1 MTTLTLEALRAELTR
16 LAELI
21 AQFEAQPASECEQIH
36 FPEVLIDLSHGEH
49 YAGLIVGKDGEP
61 SYHLVLLP
69 GEAEEIPFVE
79 ANEWAVRQGGEY
91 EASLPNRREQAL
103 LYANLKEHFAD
114 AWYWSSEKRASDA
127 GYAWF
132 QYFGDGLQDGYR
144 QINQLRARAVRRLP
158 HRPSATRGV
167 D

>member
-1 MTTLTLEALRAELTR
+1 MTQITLEAIKAELTR

-61 SYHLVLLP
+61 SHHLVLLP
-69 GEAEEIPFVE
+69 GELEKATWES
-79 ANEWAVRQGGEY
+79 AKEWADKQGGEFA
-91 EASLPNRREQAL
+91 ASLPNRREQAL

-114 AWYWSSEKRASDA
+114 AWYWSCEPYASDA

-132 QYFGDGLQDGYR
+132 QDFGNGNQSYGH
-144 QINQLRARAVRRLP
+144 QGNQLRARAVRRLILE
-158 HRPSATRGV
+158 
-167 D
+167 

>member
-1 MTTLTLEALRAELTR
+1 MTQITLEAIKADLTR

-91 EASLPNRREQAL
+91 EASLPTRREQAL
-103 LYANLKEHFAD
+103 LYANLKEQFQS
-114 AWYWSSEKRASDA
+114 AWYWSCEPYASDA
-127 GYAWF
+127 GCAWC
-132 QYFGDGLQDGYR
+132 QYFLSGSQSISHQRLQV
-144 QINQLRARAVRRLP
+144 RARAVRRLILE
-158 HRPSATRGV
+158 
-167 D
+167 

>member
-1 MTTLTLEALRAELTR
+1 MTQITLEAIKAELTR

-91 EASLPNRREQAL
+91 EASLPTRREQAL
-103 LYANLKEHFAD
+103 LYANLKEQFQS
-114 AWYWSSEKRASDA
+114 AWYWSSEKRASAA
-127 GYAWF
+127 GWAWC
-132 QYFGDGLQDGYR
+132 QCFGNGSQSNCNQVG
-144 QINQLRARAVRRLP
+144 QLRARAVRRLILE
-158 HRPSATRGV
+158 
-167 D
+167 